1 MQCKRKESTNLD
13 PPCTVWTV
21 SGFLLLYIEDVVTIP
36 QAFTKF
42 ALQTQYGDTIPAD
55 LSPAKRVSAACF
67 LQPDC
72 VTHCD
77 SFASPPLVMSQSL
90 VVAGVAAA
98 VASTP
103 MYLATALASYLG
115 GKLSDR
121 LQKRKLFAYIG
132 GGITA
137 IATIALAFIHGLY
150 AIILV
155 LVPFGAASGIFLGV
169 ELAMAIDVLPNP
181 A

>member
-1 MQCKRKESTNLD
+1 
-13 PPCTVWTV
+13 
-21 SGFLLLYIEDVVTIP
+21 
-36 QAFTKF
+36 
-42 ALQTQYGDTIPAD
+42 
-55 LSPAKRVSAACF
+55 
-67 LQPDC
+67 
-72 VTHCD
+72 
-77 SFASPPLVMSQSL
+77 MSQSL